1 MDPREEL
8 KALQAEAAALK
19 AKGDDLTQE
28 DIDRVPDLTKRIG
41 ELETSIAKR
50 DEAARALAGVSVTK
64 TEEPAKR
71 DDEEPVVGS
80 IGQRFVKSDVMKGF
94 REANPRGVDGKPVSI
109 KAGGL
114 GSFEALIRK
123 ADPSPLSSALTGAV
137 QYQRLPG
144 ILDLTYSP
152 APRLL
157 DLITR
162 GTTNTAYVEYRQ
174 LTAVTEAAAIVAEGA
189 TKPLSTLTTAVAQA
203 AAYTYAD
210 GVKVTNQELADDG
223 IIASLIDTVL
233 RRNLLKKMED
243 IVLNGTGTNQPK
255 GILHTTGVLTQ
266 AFATDMV
273 TTIRKAITLLEDTSE
288 ADITAVVLNS
298 ADSEALDL
306 LQDDNHRFYGNGPF
320 GTGPNTIWGRPVVVS
335 NKITA
340 GTAVLGDFTT
350 VQLLDLDGITVEAF
364 NQNEDD
370 ARKNLT
376 YIRAENRALQL
387 IREPAKL
394 AVATIASAG

>member
-8 KALQAEAAALK
+8 KALQAEAAALT
-19 AKGDDLTQE
+19 AKGDDLTQD
-28 DIDRVPDLTKRIG
+28 DIERVPELTKRIG
-41 ELETSIAKR
+41 ELQSMISKR
-50 DEAARALAGVSVTK
+50 DDAAKALAGLPVQKSD
-64 TEEPAKR
+64 EHEEDEPAS
-71 DDEEPVVGS
+71 GS
-80 IGQRFVKSDVMKGF
+80 IGERFVKSATMRSF
-94 REANPRGVDGKPVSI
+94 RDSNPRGVDGKPISI
-109 KAGGL
+109 KASGL

-123 ADPSPLSSALTGAV
+123 ADPSPLSTSLGGAV

-144 ILDLTYSP
+144 ILDLTYP
-152 APRLL
+152 KAPNLL

-162 GTTNTAYVEYRQ
+162 GTTSTAYVEYRQ
-174 LTAVTEAAAIVAEGA
+174 LTAVTAAADIIAEGA

-223 IIASLIDTVL
+223 IIASLIDSVL

-255 GILHTTGVLTQ
+255 GILHTTGVLSQ

-288 ADITAVVLNS
+288 ADISAVVLNS
-298 ADSEALDL
+298 ADAEALDL
-306 LQDDNHRFYGNGPF
+306 LKDGNDRFYGNGPF
-320 GTGPNTIWGRPVVVS
+320 GTGPTTIWGRPVVVS
-335 NKITA
+335 SKVTA
-340 GTAVLGDFTT
+340 GTAILGDFST

-394 AVATIASAG
+394 AVATIASGS